1 MNNFNPNMD
10 MMPNQNMNNFNPSMD
25 MMPNQNTNNFNSN
38 MDMMPNQNMNN
49 FNPNMDMMPNQN
61 MNNFNPNMDMMPNQN
76 MNNFNPN
83 MDMMTNQN
91 VETNAINSVN
101 ASSNNESNDTFF
113 VSSSDQTPKFEP
125 REVVIPKPVETTPI
139 MNNPNA
145 SNNLSSMPTAV
156 VEPTA
161 VHPVGNAPVEV
172 PNSINNTMVPPTIN
186 LNNNEVGVSPITNNT
201 SNMDQMQNPNVNVM
215 QQPMPS
221 AQQPVSVSTT
231 MTPNVNLN
239 EVPTPGNVT
248 TPNISTPNIP
258 SGVETPSMS
267 SPQMNDANVLQGGI
281 PFVVGN
287 PTQSVNNQ
295 VNPGNDNWKL

>member
-1 MNNFNPNMD
+1 MEAVVDFLLEYYIWILVVLVILLITVIGFLADTKRKKKKRQSMESESISSDGNMINQYPDLNNVNMG
-10 MMPNQNMNNFNPSMD
+10 
-25 MMPNQNTNNFNSN
+25 
-38 MDMMPNQNMNN
+38 
-49 FNPNMDMMPNQN
+49 
-61 MNNFNPNMDMMPNQN
+61 

-267 SPQMNDANVLQGGI
+267 APQMNDANVLQGGI